1 MKHIV
6 WLSGWGVDPESL
18 RPLAERA
25 VPGARHVFFSPLQP
39 DPEAMATADVTVGWS
54 LGARRL
60 LELGASGVALGRKV
74 VLLAPFTSFC
84 AEHGQGGRCSATQV
98 RWLQRWLS
106 RQPEAAL
113 ADFHRRAHLANV
125 APAAPGRE
133 LDTGLEMLLEAAG
146 APVVRFAGQLPT
158 HWRAGIGREDALLI
172 PEDICAIITG
182 CRMIDGAGHDPGA
195 LVEAMFHEI

>member
-6 WLSGWGVDPESL
+6 WLSGWGVEPESL
-18 RPLAERA
+18 RPLADRA
-25 VPGARHVFFSPLQP
+25 LPGARHTFFGAVHP
-39 DPEAMATADVTVGWS
+39 DTEAMATADVTVGWS

-84 AEHGQGGRCSATQV
+84 AEHGQGGRCSGSQV
-98 RWLQRWLS
+98 RWLRRWLS
-106 RQPEAAL
+106 RHPEAAL
-113 ADFHRRAHLANV
+113 ADFHRRARLANL
-125 APAAPGRE
+125 APAAPTPE
-133 LDTGLEMLLEAAG
+133 LDTGLQLLLERAG
-146 APVVRFAGQLPT
+146 APVVRFAGQLPN

-182 CRMIDGAGHDPGA
+182 CRLIDGAGHDPAA
-195 LVEAMFHEI
+195 LVEAVFHEI